1 MENNI
6 KNEELKVE
14 DIVKDEV
21 TKENHEIESPEKVD
35 IVDTEE
41 EEITKDS
48 YDFKKIQK
56 DDIITG
62 TVIKVNKE
70 EVFVNINYMAD
81 GIIPKSEAIENVE
94 EELDTLFKE
103 GDKVNVLVME
113 INDGEGNVLLS
124 KNKAEAIK
132 VWDDFEESLKDS
144 TLLQVMIKEEV
155 KGGLIAYI
163 KGVRL
168 FLPASHVSIRHI
180 DNLKDFIGKSL
191 DVRVIELDRAKG
203 NVVISRK
210 VVELDEQNKKS
221 EELWKELKIGEKRNG
236 EVVRLARFGAFVDI
250 GGIQGLVH
258 ISDLSWKRISDPQ
271 EVVSV
276 GDEVQ
281 VYILDFDKEK
291 NRVSLGLKDL
301 EEDPWN
307 TVNTKYKVNDIVEAN
322 ISNIAKFGAF
332 VEMEPGVEGLVPL
345 GEIQEERVINA
356 SDILEKG
363 QKVKVKIL
371 NMDVDAHRITL
382 SIKEAIDDG
391 IDYSSFNEKG
401 DNITLADILG
411 DKLKNFK
418 IK

>member
-1 MENNI
+1 MEDNI
-6 KNEELKVE
+6 KGEEIKLDDMVKGEVIKEENETQLIEGA
-14 DIVKDEV
+14 D
-21 TKENHEIESPEKVD
+21 TK
-35 IVDTEE
+35 E

-56 DDIITG
+56 GDVISG
-62 TVIKVNKE
+62 TVISVNKQE
-70 EVFVNINYMAD
+70 IFVNINYMAD
-81 GIIPKSEAIENVE
+81 GIIPKSEAIENIE
-94 EELDTLFKE
+94 EELEPLFKE
-103 GDKVNVLVME
+103 GDNVNVLVME
-113 INDGEGNVLLS
+113 LNDGEGNVLLS

-132 VWDDFEESLKDS
+132 VWDDFEESLKES
-144 TLLQVMIKEEV
+144 TLLSVMIKEEV
-155 KGGLIAYI
+155 KGGLIGYI

-191 DVRVIELDRAKG
+191 EVRVIELDRLKG

-210 VVELDEQNKKS
+210 VVELDDQNKKG
-221 EELWKELKIGEKRNG
+221 EELWKELKIGEKRKG
-236 EVVRLARFGAFVDI
+236 QVVRLAKFGAFVDI
-250 GGIQGLVH
+250 GGIQGLIH

-301 EEDPWN
+301 EADPWN
-307 TVNTKYKVNDIVEAN
+307 TVNTKYKVNDIVEVN

-332 VEMEPGVEGLVPL
+332 AQIEPGVEGLIPL

-356 SDILEKG
+356 SDILQKG

-391 IDYSSFNEKG
+391 IDYSSFNEKA

-418 IK
+418 VN

>member
-1 MENNI
+1 MEDNI
-6 KNEELKVE
+6 KNEELKLE
-14 DIVKDEV
+14 DVVKDEV
-21 TKENHEIESPEKVD
+21 TKENQKIESPEKVE
-35 IVDTEE
+35 IVDTKE
-41 EEITKDS
+41 EEITKDA

-56 DDIITG
+56 DDLITG

-332 VEMEPGVEGLVPL
+332 VEIEPGVEGLVPL

>member
-1 MENNI
+1 MEDNI

-14 DIVKDEV
+14 DVVKDEV
-21 TKENHEIESPEKVD
+21 TKENQKIESPEKVEA
-35 IVDTEE
+35 VDTKE
-41 EEITKDS
+41 EEITKDA

-56 DDIITG
+56 DDLITG

-301 EEDPWN
+301 AQDPWN

-332 VEMEPGVEGLVPL
+332 VQIEPGVEGLVPL

-363 QKVKVKIL
+363 QKVRVKIL

>member
-1 MENNI
+1 MEDNI

-14 DIVKDEV
+14 DVVKDEV
-21 TKENHEIESPEKVD
+21 TKENQKIESPEKVEA
-35 IVDTEE
+35 VDTKE
-41 EEITKDS
+41 EEITKDA

-56 DDIITG
+56 DDLITG

-332 VEMEPGVEGLVPL
+332 VEIEPGVEGLVPL

>member
-1 MENNI
+1 MEDNI
-6 KNEELKVE
+6 KSEEIKLDDMVKGEVIKEENETQLIEGA
-14 DIVKDEV
+14 D
-21 TKENHEIESPEKVD
+21 TK
-35 IVDTEE
+35 

-56 DDIITG
+56 GDVISG
-62 TVIKVNKE
+62 TVISVNKQE
-70 EVFVNINYMAD
+70 IFVNINYMAD
-81 GIIPKSEAIENVE
+81 GIIPKSEAIENIE
-94 EELDTLFKE
+94 EELEPLFKE
-103 GDKVNVLVME
+103 GDNVNVLVME
-113 INDGEGNVLLS
+113 LNDGEGNVLLS

-132 VWDDFEESLKDS
+132 VWDDFEESLKES
-144 TLLQVMIKEEV
+144 TLLSVMIKEEV
-155 KGGLIAYI
+155 KGGLIGYI

-191 DVRVIELDRAKG
+191 EVRVIELDRLKG

-210 VVELDEQNKKS
+210 VVELDDQNKKG
-221 EELWKELKIGEKRNG
+221 EELWKELKIGEKRKG
-236 EVVRLARFGAFVDI
+236 QVVRLAKFGAFVDI
-250 GGIQGLVH
+250 GGIQGLIH

-301 EEDPWN
+301 EADPWN
-307 TVNTKYKVNDIVEAN
+307 TVNTKYKVNDIVEVN

-332 VEMEPGVEGLVPL
+332 AQIEPGVEGLIPL

-356 SDILEKG
+356 SDILQKG

-391 IDYSSFNEKG
+391 IDYSSFNEKA

-411 DKLKNFK
+411 DKLKSFK
-418 IK
+418 VN

>member
-1 MENNI
+1 MEDNI
-6 KNEELKVE
+6 KNEELKLE
-14 DIVKDEV
+14 DVVKDEV
-21 TKENHEIESPEKVD
+21 TKENQKIESPEKVEV
-35 IVDTEE
+35 VDTKE
-41 EEITKDS
+41 EEITKDA

-56 DDIITG
+56 DDLITG

-332 VEMEPGVEGLVPL
+332 VEIEPGVEGLVPL

-418 IK
+418 RK

>member
-1 MENNI
+1 MEDNI
-6 KNEELKVE
+6 KNEELKLE
-14 DIVKDEV
+14 DVVKDEV
-21 TKENHEIESPEKVD
+21 TKENQKIESPEKVEV
-35 IVDTEE
+35 VDTKE
-41 EEITKDS
+41 EEITKDA

-56 DDIITG
+56 DDLITG

-332 VEMEPGVEGLVPL
+332 VEIEPGVEGLVPL

>member
-1 MENNI
+1 
-6 KNEELKVE
+6 
-14 DIVKDEV
+14 
-21 TKENHEIESPEKVD
+21 
-35 IVDTEE
+35 
-41 EEITKDS
+41 
-48 YDFKKIQK
+48 
-56 DDIITG
+56 
-62 TVIKVNKE
+62 
-70 EVFVNINYMAD
+70 
-81 GIIPKSEAIENVE
+81 
-94 EELDTLFKE
+94 
-103 GDKVNVLVME
+103 
-113 INDGEGNVLLS
+113 
-124 KNKAEAIK
+124 
-132 VWDDFEESLKDS
+132 
-144 TLLQVMIKEEV
+144 MIKEEV

-332 VEMEPGVEGLVPL
+332 VEIEPGVEGLVPL

-401 DNITLADILG
+401 DNLSLIHI
-411 DKLKNFK
+411 
-418 IK
+418 

>member
-35 IVDTEE
+35 IVDTKE

-332 VEMEPGVEGLVPL
+332 VEIEPGVEGLVPL

>member
-1 MENNI
+1 MEDNI
-6 KNEELKVE
+6 KGEEIKLDDMVKGEVIKEENETQLIEGA
-14 DIVKDEV
+14 D
-21 TKENHEIESPEKVD
+21 TK
-35 IVDTEE
+35 E

-56 DDIITG
+56 GDVISG
-62 TVIKVNKE
+62 TVISVNKQE
-70 EVFVNINYMAD
+70 IFVNINYMAD
-81 GIIPKSEAIENVE
+81 GIIPKSEAIENIE
-94 EELDTLFKE
+94 EELEPLFKE
-103 GDKVNVLVME
+103 GDNVNVLVME
-113 INDGEGNVLLS
+113 LNDGEGNVLLS

-132 VWDDFEESLKDS
+132 VWDDFEESLKES
-144 TLLQVMIKEEV
+144 TLLSVMIKEEV
-155 KGGLIAYI
+155 KGGLIGYI

-191 DVRVIELDRAKG
+191 EVRVIELDRLKG

-210 VVELDEQNKKS
+210 VVELDDQNKKG
-221 EELWKELKIGEKRNG
+221 EELWKELKIGEKRKG
-236 EVVRLARFGAFVDI
+236 QVVRLAKFGAFVDI
-250 GGIQGLVH
+250 GGIQGLIH

-301 EEDPWN
+301 EADPWN
-307 TVNTKYKVNDIVEAN
+307 TVNTKYKVNDIVEVN

-332 VEMEPGVEGLVPL
+332 AQIEPGVEGLIPL

-356 SDILEKG
+356 SDILQKG

-391 IDYSSFNEKG
+391 IDYSSFNEKA

-411 DKLKNFK
+411 DKLKSFK
-418 IK
+418 VN

>member
-1 MENNI
+1 MEDNI
-6 KNEELKVE
+6 KHEEIKV
-14 DIVKDEV
+14 DDMVKDEV
-21 TKENHEIESPEKVD
+21 TKETHEMELVEET
-35 IVDTEE
+35 DTKE
-41 EEITKDS
+41 EEITQDS

-62 TVIKVNKE
+62 TVIKANKQ

-81 GIIPKSEAIENVE
+81 GIIPKSEAIENIE
-94 EELDTLFKE
+94 ESLEPLFKE
-103 GDKVNVLVME
+103 GDKIKVLVME
-113 INDGEGNVLLS
+113 LNDGEGNVLLS
-124 KNKAEAIK
+124 KNRAEAIK

-144 TLLQVMIKEEV
+144 TLISVIIKEEI

-168 FLPASHVSIRHI
+168 FLPASHVSIRHV
-180 DNLKDFIGKSL
+180 DNLKEFIGKSL
-191 DVRVIELDRAKG
+191 DVRVIELDRSKG

-221 EELWKELKIGEKRNG
+221 EALWKELKIGEKRKG
-236 EVVRLARFGAFVDI
+236 QVVRLARFGAFVDI
-250 GGIQGLVH
+250 GGIQGLIH
-258 ISDLSWKRISDPQ
+258 ISDLSWKRISDPK

-281 VYILDFDKEK
+281 VYILDFDKDK
-291 NRVSLGLKDL
+291 NRVSFGLKDL

-307 TVNTKYKVNDIVEAN
+307 TVKNKYKVNDVVEGN

-332 VEMEPGVEGLVPL
+332 VEIEPGIEGLVPL
-345 GEIQEERVINA
+345 GEIQEERVINV

-363 QKVKVKIL
+363 QKVKVKVL

-391 IDYSSFNEKG
+391 IDYSSFNNNNEY
-401 DNITLADILG
+401 ITLADILG

-418 IK
+418 IE

>member
-1 MENNI
+1 MEDNI

-14 DIVKDEV
+14 DVVKDDV
-21 TKENHEIESPEKVD
+21 TKENQKIESPEKVEV
-35 IVDTEE
+35 VDTKE
-41 EEITKDS
+41 EEITKDA

-56 DDIITG
+56 DDLITG

-81 GIIPKSEAIENVE
+81 GIIPKSEAIDNIE

-301 EEDPWN
+301 EKDPWN

-332 VEMEPGVEGLVPL
+332 AQIEPGVEGLVPL

>member
-1 MENNI
+1 MEDNI

-14 DIVKDEV
+14 DVVKDDV
-21 TKENHEIESPEKVD
+21 TKENQKIESPEKVEV
-35 IVDTEE
+35 VDTKE
-41 EEITKDS
+41 EEITKDA

-56 DDIITG
+56 DDLITG

-81 GIIPKSEAIENVE
+81 GIIPKSEAIDNIE

-332 VEMEPGVEGLVPL
+332 VEIEPGVEGLVPL

>member
-1 MENNI
+1 M
-6 KNEELKVE
+6 
-14 DIVKDEV
+14 
-21 TKENHEIESPEKVD
+21 
-35 IVDTEE
+35 
-41 EEITKDS
+41 
-48 YDFKKIQK
+48 
-56 DDIITG
+56 
-62 TVIKVNKE
+62 
-70 EVFVNINYMAD
+70 
-81 GIIPKSEAIENVE
+81 
-94 EELDTLFKE
+94 
-103 GDKVNVLVME
+103 
-113 INDGEGNVLLS
+113 
-124 KNKAEAIK
+124 
-132 VWDDFEESLKDS
+132 
-144 TLLQVMIKEEV
+144 
-155 KGGLIAYI
+155 
-163 KGVRL
+163 
-168 FLPASHVSIRHI
+168 
-180 DNLKDFIGKSL
+180 
-191 DVRVIELDRAKG
+191 IELDRAKG

-332 VEMEPGVEGLVPL
+332 VEIEPGVEGLVPL